1 MRLLRSG
8 TLELREFPNHDELP
22 YAILSHTWA
31 NEEVLFQDIEGLN
44 IETIPSRI
52 KQKLGYKKIEAC
64 CAQAARD
71 GFEYV
76 WIDTCCID
84 KRSSAELSE
93 AINSMYQ
100 WYQDCAVCYA
110 YLADVPNNGDRRDIQ
125 KKFRNSR
132 WFTRGWTLQELIA
145 PSSLEFYGDQW
156 HSEGQ
161 QASLGTKRSLGR
173 EISEVTKIPEWAL
186 LTICLGDCSVAQK
199 MSWAA
204 NRETTRIEDRAYSLM
219 GLFNV
224 HMPLLY
230 GEGARAFIRLQ
241 EEIMKTSADESLF
254 AWVANRPGPRPAL
267 FQGLLAMSPACFY
280 QSGRIIPKLHSKRSR
295 PFNVT
300 NMGLQLELML
310 PKTSDVPETRTFK
323 SPYNQISPVYVAVL
337 NCVERRSG
345 HAIGILLGHFSGGD
359 DTVQEAP
366 FVRINASDLVFINL
380 RTYKPSESDC
390 TTILAR
396 LAETTDSLA
405 DIYARRVQ
413 NDRESRY
420 RSLWLQTFPNN
431 FPIIEFWPKH
441 LWSKVRDEMWIEKLE
456 GQITQ
461 LPSWCSAAIL
471 FSNDVDAFVVRFG
484 YLMGKPWVQVQHQ
497 SLGEPL
503 EDIFIPKV
511 SGGVDRA
518 THSLGPLGSRG
529 IVSVAFRPQRA
540 NGYWGYALYVSVDH
554 SSSAL

>member
-1 MRLLRSG
+1 MRLLRSE
-8 TLELREFPNHDELP
+8 TLELREFPNHDQLP

-31 NEEVLFQDIEGLN
+31 SEEVLFQDIEGLN
-44 IETIPSRI
+44 VDTIPSRI

-93 AINSMYQ
+93 AINSMYR
-100 WYQDCAVCYA
+100 WYQDCTVCYA
-110 YLADVPNNGDRRDIQ
+110 YLADVPNNGDRWDIQ

-156 HSEGQ
+156 HSKGQ
-161 QASLGTKRSLGR
+161 KASLGTKRSLQK
-173 EISEVTKIPEWAL
+173 EISDVTKIPEYAL
-186 LTICLGDCSVAQK
+186 HTVCLSDYSVAQK

-204 NRETTRIEDRAYSLM
+204 NRETTRIEDQAYSLL

-224 HMPLLY
+224 NIPLLY

-254 AWVANRPGPRPAL
+254 AWVVNPPGTRPAH

-280 QSGRIIPKLHSKRSR
+280 QSGRIAPKVHSKRSR

-323 SPYNQISPVYVAVL
+323 SKGSYAKISLVYVAVL
-337 NCVERRSG
+337 NCAERRSG
-345 HAIGILLGHFSGGD
+345 HMIGILLGCFSRGD
-359 DTVQEAP
+359 FGEQDDR
-366 FVRINASDLVFINL
+366 FVRIHPDDFVFINPS
-380 RTYKPSESDC
+380 TYNPRESDRAA
-390 TTILAR
+390 IFAGLV
-396 LAETTDSLA
+396 ETTNPLAVMHQGGEPPFRPVWLKTPPKNFLITECWPYDS
-405 DIYARRVQ
+405 
-413 NDRESRY
+413 
-420 RSLWLQTFPNN
+420 
-431 FPIIEFWPKH
+431 
-441 LWSKVRDEMWIEKLE
+441 WSKVREEWWI
-456 GQITQ
+456 TSAPRYSPD
-461 LPSWCSAAIL
+461 LPTAALL
-471 FSNDVDAFVVRFG
+471 FNNGVDAFVVCFG
-484 YLMGKPWVQVQHQ
+484 FFGGKPWVQVQDW
-497 SLGEPL
+497 SLGKSLKEYIGTYDFTPDL
-503 EDIFIPKV
+503 
-511 SGGVDRA
+511 GGDDRA
-518 THSLGPLGSRG
+518 THLLGPQGG
-529 IVSVAFRPQRA
+529 VVSVAFRLQRA
-540 NGYWGYALYVSVDH
+540 NGGLCYALYISVVN
-554 SSSAL
+554 SSLTF